1 VNFRRRTL
9 LAALPAMPLALH
21 AAGEDPAYPS
31 RPVKVIVPYSPG
43 TGPDV
48 LARTV
53 LEQVGRRLGQPVLV
67 DNRTGAS
74 GNIGTELIA
83 RAAPDGYTLGI
94 VTNAFA
100 MNPSLGKVGYDP
112 LKDFAPIGL
121 VARNAL
127 VLVAKPTLGVRNVQG
142 LAARA
147 KAQPGRL
154 TYATPGSGSP
164 QHLGMSLL
172 EHVMQVDL
180 MQVPYR
186 GTGPSITGM
195 LAGEVDCM
203 LMGPSAA
210 APFIRDGKLVA
221 LAVSTRARHP
231 LLPDVPTLEESGV
244 KGVEVDLWYAVLA
257 PARTPPQVL
266 KVLREEV
273 ENAMGQPAI
282 ASDLRQKGMIP
293 EFLAAQQFEALLRH
307 DVARWAEVIRRAR
320 ITVD

>member
-1 VNFRRRTL
+1 MNLRRRTL
-9 LAALPAMPLALH
+9 LAALSAIPLASH
-21 AAGEDPAYPS
+21 AAADDAPYPS

-74 GNIGTELIA
+74 GNIGTEQVA
-83 RAAPDGYTLGI
+83 RAAPDGYTLGV

-127 VLVAKPTLGVRNVQG
+127 VLVVKPSLGVRSVQA

-147 KAQPGRL
+147 RSQPGQL

-172 EHVMQVDL
+172 AHVMQMDL

-210 APFIRDGKLVA
+210 APFIRDGKLAAV
-221 LAVSTRARHP
+221 AVSTRTRHP

-244 KGVEVDLWYAVLA
+244 KGVDVDLWYAVLA
-257 PARTPPQVL
+257 PAQTPQHVL
-266 KVLREEV
+266 KVLRDEV
-273 ENAMGQPAI
+273 EAALRQPAI
-282 ASDLRQKGMIP
+282 AADLRLKGMDP
-293 EFLAAQQFEALLRH
+293 EFLAAPQFEALLRR
-307 DVARWAEVIRRAR
+307 DLARWGEVVRRAR
-320 ITVD
+320 ITAD